1 MEMSVIVVFC
11 GQVMDNFF
19 SFLKKVGGMRTYHY
33 PSKFPSVDELVWKR
47 YSFLVLYQILL

>member
-19 SFLKKVGGMRTYHY
+19 SFLKKVSGMRTYHY